1 MIKVRASIF
10 ETNSSSMDRYSDDEN
25 SSWRECLPSYT
36 YTTQNVVLEVE
47 WLGEL
52 STQKKEEI
60 IETVCESDEVPIIFT
75 EYFENDSP
83 EEADYKEDIGF
94 IFAFEVQFSVDW
106 SQYDGSYELT
116 DCNGGVPLKGESFVA
131 KGALIEEANKA
142 LQQLGVGTSVKV
154 INIYGQ
160 DYNWEKAD
168 ENIQKDL

>member
-25 SSWRECLPSYT
+25 SSWREGLPSYA
-36 YTTQNVVLEVE
+36 YTTQDVVLEVE
-47 WLGEL
+47 WLEEL
-52 STQKKEEI
+52 STQKKEEV
-60 IETVCESDEVPIIFT
+60 IETVCESDEVTNIFT
-75 EYFENDSP
+75 EYFENNSP

-131 KGALIEEANKA
+131 KGTLIEEANKA
-142 LQQLGVGTSVKV
+142 FQQLGISKSLKV

-160 DYNWEKAD
+160 DYDWEKAD